1 MSPNLEHNTYIRTYV
16 RTYIHTAHYLTLP
29 YLILHYITYIHIIHI
44 YIYKC
49 ILYIHIPWNPLK
61 SSHGSNVQTHGQA
74 GTTETTELD
83 ESDTSDSPAT
93 SNDQAGGDNFLNYNC
108 TLKNKSLG
116 PIDINLC
123 ELLFL
128 NELAGVNYSFF
139 QTWNGDL
146 TCFPKMTIKTK
157 TRKYVFTWIFRQFM
171 FSAFSQKGRNFCCFG
186 GTMIPKFH
194 ESRVAFRS
202 SKVACSEMWFFE
214 AVYKKRISRKM

>member
-1 MSPNLEHNTYIRTYV
+1 
-16 RTYIHTAHYLTLP
+16 
-29 YLILHYITYIHIIHI
+29 
-44 YIYKC
+44 
-49 ILYIHIPWNPLK
+49 
-61 SSHGSNVQTHGQA
+61 
-74 GTTETTELD
+74 
-83 ESDTSDSPAT
+83 
-93 SNDQAGGDNFLNYNC
+93 
-108 TLKNKSLG
+108 LG

-186 GTMIPKFH
+186 GRWYQSSMKAALLFGRVKSPVQKCGSLKRYTKSESAGRCSYVYNPCNHPPIALVYLTMLINANH
-194 ESRVAFRS
+194 
-202 SKVACSEMWFFE
+202 
-214 AVYKKRISRKM
+214 I